1 MKILIFP
8 IFMFLCTPVFS
19 QSFFGKWKSIDD
31 ETGEAKSIVEIY
43 QKGESLEG
51 RIISLINP
59 PPDDPDPVCSE
70 CPEDDE
76 RYMEK
81 VIGMVIIR
89 DIPPSRAAP
98 CEAISPNY
106 RRGASDSASGKKSA
120 VLSTFTEATPIDLA
134 RPFRR
139 QQGSCRLTLNTTS

>member
-19 QSFFGKWKSIDD
+19 QSFFGKWKSVDD

-89 DIPPSRAAP
+89 DMKP
-98 CEAISPNY
+98 
-106 RRGASDSASGKKSA
+106 DGKEYA
-120 VLSTFTEATPIDLA
+120 GGTVLKPDEGKIFK
-134 RPFRR
+134 
-139 QQGSCRLTLNTTS
+139 CRLWLEEGDLKVRGYWGPFYRTQTWIRAN

>member
-1 MKILIFP
+1 MNKLITG
-8 IFMFLCTPVFS
+8 IFVLTITGTPGFS

-43 QKGESLEG
+43 QTGESLEG
-51 RIISLINP
+51 KIISLINP
-59 PPDDPDPVCSE
+59 PPDDPDPVCTE

-89 DIPPSRAAP
+89 DMKPEGDEYAGGTVLKPDEGRIFRCRMWLEKGDLKVRGYWGPFYRTQTWIRA
-98 CEAISPNY
+98 N
-106 RRGASDSASGKKSA
+106 
-120 VLSTFTEATPIDLA
+120 
-134 RPFRR
+134 
-139 QQGSCRLTLNTTS
+139 